1 MQTIIRNKMS
11 KHSILKKLEGKVN
24 KTIFNYNLIENGDKI
39 MVGLSGGK
47 DSYSLLNLLI
57 SRRKSLPVEFELH
70 ACHVMATDM
79 EYHANID
86 YMQKVCKE
94 NNVNFHL
101 KEITVE
107 YNPNDRKPACF
118 ICSWKRRKML
128 FSTTREFNCNKL
140 ALGHH
145 LDDAIE
151 TLLMNMINH
160 SSISSIPPALSMF
173 NGEIKLIR
181 PLSTCLDSE
190 LVQYAKINEFPN
202 EVKKCA
208 YEKDTHRESIRLI
221 IQQMEKINRNARK
234 NIYNSMQNIFTE
246 YIVQ

>member
-1 MQTIIRNKMS
+1 MS
-11 KHSILKKLEGKVN
+11 EHSIVKKLEGKVN
-24 KTIFNYNLIENGDKI
+24 KTLFNYTLIEDGDKV

-57 SRRKSLPVEFELH
+57 SRRKSLPIEFELH

-79 EYHANID
+79 EYRADIG
-86 YMQKVCKE
+86 YMQRMCRE

-128 FSTTREFNCNKL
+128 FTATRETGCNKL

-151 TLLMNMINH
+151 TLLMNMVNH
-160 SSISSIPPALSMF
+160 SSMSSIPPILSMF
-173 NGEIKLIR
+173 GGEIKLIR
-181 PLSTCLDSE
+181 PLSLCLDNE
-190 LVQYAKINEFPN
+190 LEQFAMAKEFPS
-202 EVKKCA
+202 EIHKCL
-208 YEKDTHRESIRLI
+208 YEKDTHRNSIREI
-221 IQQMEKINRNARK
+221 ISQMEKINKDARR
-234 NIYNSMQNIFTE
+234 NIYNSMQNIFDE
-246 YIVQ
+246 YLVKKPIETKK

>member
-1 MQTIIRNKMS
+1 MS
-11 KHSILKKLEGKVN
+11 EYSIVKKLEGKVN
-24 KTIFNYNLIENGDKI
+24 KTLFNYNLIENGDKV

-47 DSYSLLNLLI
+47 DSYSLLDLLI
-57 SRRKSLPVEFELH
+57 SRRKSLPINFELH

-79 EYHANID
+79 EYRADID

-94 NNVNFHL
+94 NKVNFHL

-128 FSTTREFNCNKL
+128 FSTTHEFNCNKL

-151 TLLMNMINH
+151 TLLMNMVNH
-160 SSISSIPPALSMF
+160 SSISSIPPTLAMF
-173 NGEIKLIR
+173 GGEIKLIR
-181 PLSTCLDSE
+181 PLSLCLDNE
-190 LVQYAKINEFPN
+190 MKKYALAKVFPN
-202 EVKKCA
+202 EIHKCH
-208 YEKDTHRESIRLI
+208 YEKDTHRDSIRKLI
-221 IQQMEKINRNARK
+221 CEMEKINKDARK
-234 NIYNSMQNIFTE
+234 NIYNSMQNIFSE
-246 YIVQ
+246 YLIGVQKNSQ